1 LKTNARLI
9 TVLVRWNSIFIPAKL
24 QQHNKNQFWG
34 FDRAYK
40 KAITCIFINSWRL
53 QPILVK
59 SEYRSVP
66 PARSIPGIS
75 FSIQVVLWTKQRQA
89 RTCVGDAWH
98 WKWNLDA
105 ENSNRNLKPP
115 WPTSC
120 TLLKFGYVSDMFPR
134 ERPARPAIILLPR
147 YVRPKIAI
155 CSGRLPRYV
164 RPTSSAICS
173 AEGRPGRR

>member
-1 LKTNARLI
+1 METILGWNLGVFCLSLYESSRISVFKFRLLVEQKKGNLRGLMIAVSWLKTNARLL

-53 QPILVK
+53 QPILGK

-75 FSIQVVLWTKQRQA
+75 FSIQEVLWTKQRQA

-98 WKWNLDA
+98 WIWNLDA
-105 ENSNRNLKPP
+105 EN
-115 WPTSC
+115 
-120 TLLKFGYVSDMFPR
+120 
-134 ERPARPAIILLPR
+134 
-147 YVRPKIAI
+147 
-155 CSGRLPRYV
+155 
-164 RPTSSAICS
+164 
-173 AEGRPGRR
+173 